1 MNLMHV
7 PLSAPAM
14 VDSEKGKGKGRKEG
28 NEKEWIGKSVIIK
41 NDDNN

>member
-7 PLSAPAM
+7 PLSAPAI
-14 VDSEKGKGKGRKEG
+14 VDSEKGKGRNEG

-41 NDDNN
+41 NDDNS